1 MDYFFYFNQN
11 NNISINYKLMQIF
24 AHISGPTGSGKTTL
38 GKLLKDTYP
47 NIIIKDL
54 DDFYRESIKTS
65 EDSTN
70 KKRLYKIISKKI
82 NDFCKKNKESNIIF
96 VGANAVS
103 TKKDFSDTSYYDINA
118 KYKYFID
125 IEMDIILERRFKRHI
140 QYMNDNI
147 DHYFDKIMK
156 RGQLIIDLNMWKKK
170 IKEPYNSGYYKKNN
184 YMFLDND
191 KIFKEIKNNLKKN

>member
-1 MDYFFYFNQN
+1 
-11 NNISINYKLMQIF
+11 MQIF

-38 GKLLKDTYP
+38 GKLLKDKYP

-65 EDSTN
+65 EDSMN
-70 KKRLYKIISKKI
+70 KKKLYKIISKKI

-103 TKKDFSDTSYYDINA
+103 TKKDFSDASYYDINA

-125 IEMDIILERRFKRHI
+125 IEMDVILERRFKRHI

-184 YMFLDND
+184 YIFLDND
-191 KIFKEIKNNLKKN
+191 KIFKEIQNNLKKN